1 MIVYDCSP
9 STVERQW
16 IAEGDQHF
24 PPISPD
30 STPPSEDLPSGALPS
45 ETRDVPEE
53 KGRGGGDRR
62 GNACPELD
70 LQSDSEGDD
79 EDEEDEDEDDEGSER
94 RIHST
99 EMDCEGQL
107 AEGCA
112 RKGS

>member
-1 MIVYDCSP
+1 MA
-9 STVERQW
+9 TV
-16 IAEGDQHF
+16 AG
-24 PPISPD
+24 
-30 STPPSEDLPSGALPS
+30 
-45 ETRDVPEE
+45 TRV
-53 KGRGGGDRR
+53 RGWTCR
-62 GNACPELD
+62 ATA
-70 LQSDSEGDD
+70 DSEGDD